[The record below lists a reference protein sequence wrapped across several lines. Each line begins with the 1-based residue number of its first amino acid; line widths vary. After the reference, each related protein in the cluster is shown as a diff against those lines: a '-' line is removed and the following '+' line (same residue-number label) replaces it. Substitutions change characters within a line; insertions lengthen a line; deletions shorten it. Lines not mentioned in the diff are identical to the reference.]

1 MGSTRQPRVQSSA
14 NKSSDITT
22 HALSFCVGIGGPTH
36 YYTLGNVQQSS
47 RFPSENMEQR
57 FKIAIGVVA
66 LVIFLTVLSLPTVY
80 YIGNGIDGTL
90 FWKGNEAYLFTAE
103 SKAGYHFSYLAFPL
117 VLAVQFY
124 WAPSPAN
131 KWGCPLVIH
140 VTPTAI
146 ERQRGAC
153 GDQQVQANFVTPYD
167 DHFYAVC
174 EGATLCKWADHGY
187 VAATEK
193 ENKRLDVGVLPAIAR
208 ENNGMI
214 SGWRLHYFP
223 DSGDHFEVRLND
235 GSVIS
240 VGNRAKHLRSY
251 PWVAVDLLRPNQ
263 TGQELYNVNGVP
275 RIFSKKGYLTTFPSR

>member
-1 MGSTRQPRVQSSA
+1 
-14 NKSSDITT
+14 
-22 HALSFCVGIGGPTH
+22 
-36 YYTLGNVQQSS
+36 
-47 RFPSENMEQR
+47 MEQR

-124 WAPSPAN
+124 WAPTPAS

-146 ERQRGAC
+146 ERQHGAC

-167 DHFYAVC
+167 NNFYAVC
-174 EGATLCKWADHGY
+174 EGATLCKWAENGY
-187 VAATEK
+187 VTATAK

-208 ENNGMI
+208 GNNEVI
-214 SGWRLHYFP
+214 SGWRLHHFP
-223 DSGDHFEVRLND
+223 DAGDQFEARLTD
-235 GSVIS
+235 GSVIT

-251 PWVAVDLLRPNQ
+251 PWVVVDLLRPDQ
-263 TGQELYNVNGVP
+263 SAQELYNVNGLP
-275 RIFSKKGYLTTFPSR
+275 RIFSKKAYVATFPVP